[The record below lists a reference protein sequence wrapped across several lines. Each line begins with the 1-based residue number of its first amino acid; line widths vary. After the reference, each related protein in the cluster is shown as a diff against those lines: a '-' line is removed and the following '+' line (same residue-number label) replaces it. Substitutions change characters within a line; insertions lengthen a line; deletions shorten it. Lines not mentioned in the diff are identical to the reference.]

1 LTFYFYGSSTPII
14 TVLLLWNAR
23 KFSNDTELEALA
35 VTELSLLFV
44 HVTVILSMLYLA
56 ILAIT
61 PVNA

>member
-1 LTFYFYGSSTPII
+1 MVVLLLLLL
-14 TVLLLWNAR
+14 LLLWNAR